1 MAIPELRGLL
11 ARLQLRSVRLALVAV
26 LIAAVALTSWGFGSQ
41 VTSEPASVSSGPP
54 TRRSTTPDGVIES
67 LNQMPGSKVVAEYAP
82 VEIGSLPV
90 RHGEFPDSWPTSTPL
105 TVVTEGSLERGQS
118 LSNALH
124 AQGISSATI
133 DLIARE
139 MRPLF
144 NFRRSQPGD
153 QYRLGQDSDGTVLDF
168 RYSTSPEKSFYLAWE
183 GTRYTVR
190 EDRAPL
196 RTQLAKVSGVI
207 ETSLYDGIV
216 GLGEQSAL
224 ASAFADVFAWD
235 IDFSRSVRPGDD
247 FQILYER
254 LFRTDEDGREVY
266 VKPGRI
272 LAARYRGRVGEH
284 AVVFYE
290 GPDGNAGYY
299 RTDGTPIQRAFLVA
313 PLEFRRIS
321 SSFSSGRL
329 HPILGVVRPHRGIDY
344 AAALGTPV
352 WSVASGTVIYRGWAG
367 ASGNLVKVKHRSGYV
382 SYYAHLSRFSSGLKV
397 GDTVSQKQ
405 VLGFVGQTG
414 LATGPHVCF
423 RIQKNGRYVNPMD
436 IVTPAADRIAK
447 VDWPGF
453 AARRDVL
460 LADLGTATFVAADE
474 AL

>member
-11 ARLQLRSVRLALVAV
+11 ARLQLRSVRLAAVPV
-26 LIAAVALTSWGFGSQ
+26 LIAVGALMSFGVDTRNANEPSSVA
-41 VTSEPASVSSGPP
+41 SGPP
-54 TRRSTTPDGVIES
+54 SRRSTTPDGVIES
-67 LNQMPGSKVVAEYAP
+67 LHRMPGSKVVAEYAP

-90 RHGEFPDSWPTSTPL
+90 RHAESSDSWPTSTPL
-105 TVVTEGSLERGQS
+105 TIVTEGSLERGQS

-124 AQGISSATI
+124 DQGISSATI
-133 DLIARE
+133 SLIARE
-139 MRPLF
+139 MRPVF

-153 QYRLGQDSDGTVLDF
+153 QYRLGQDSDGMVLDF
-168 RYSTSPEKSFYLAWE
+168 RYSTSPEKSYYLAWE

-216 GLGEQSAL
+216 GLGEQTAL

-254 LFRTDEDGREVY
+254 LFRTDENGSEVY

-344 AAALGTPV
+344 AAPFGTPV

-382 SYYAHLSRFSSGLKV
+382 SYYAHLSRFNSGLKV
-397 GDTVSQKQ
+397 GDSVSQKQ
-405 VLGFVGQTG
+405 VLGYVGQTG

>member
-1 MAIPELRGLL
+1 MAIPEMRGLL
-11 ARLQLRSVRLALVAV
+11 GRLRSRSVLRAAVVVAS
-26 LIAAVALTSWGFGSQ
+26 IAAGGSILLFGAD
-41 VTSEPASVSSGPP
+41 PARNAWSLLSGSPA
-54 TRRSTTPDGVIES
+54 RSSTTPDGVIDP
-67 LNQMPGSKVVAEYAP
+67 LDRNPGSKVVAEYAP
-82 VEIGSLPV
+82 VAIGSLPL
-90 RHGEFPDSWPTSTPL
+90 RQADTQDAWPTSTAL
-105 TVVTEGSLERGQS
+105 TVVTEGTLGRGQS

-124 AQGISSATI
+124 SHDISSATI
-133 DLIARE
+133 ALIARE
-139 MRPLF
+139 MRPVF

-153 QYRLGQDSDGTVLDF
+153 QYRLAQDSDGMVLDF
-168 RYSTSPEKSFYLAWE
+168 RYTTSPEKSFYLAWE

-216 GLGEQSAL
+216 RLGEQSAL
-224 ASAFADVFAWD
+224 ANAFADVFAWD

-290 GPDGNAGYY
+290 GPDGESGYY
-299 RTDGTPIQRAFLVA
+299 RTDGTPIQRAFLAA
-313 PLEFRRIS
+313 PLEFRRMT

-344 AAALGTPV
+344 SAPMGTPV

-382 SYYAHLSRFSSGLKV
+382 SYYAHLSRFDGGLKV
-397 GDTVSQKQ
+397 GDKVSQKQ

-423 RIQKNGRYVNPMD
+423 RIQKDGRYVNPMD
-436 IVTPAADRIAK
+436 IATPAADRIAK
-447 VDWPGF
+447 IEWPEF

-460 LADLGTATFVAADE
+460 LADLGAASFVAGNE